1 MSEFKDEPPFPGVKA
16 EDPPSASVAAL
27 FSPNSP
33 PPPGHAESSRSHSAS
48 PARINID
55 SAVKVEGYEAG
66 LGQAGDAD
74 EYDDEKPDFL
84 PEDLLPTP
92 RRKKKGTSRTPPP
105 KPALVDHLPVAWDE
119 AHESFGTLEKCVYEH
134 KTLGLSRE
142 QDEMMVCDCVY
153 DRGES
158 AVCARRH
165 CSSKETSVWYLE
177 REDAL
182 DAKDATDEGEKVV
195 ADVHR

>member
-1 MSEFKDEPPFPGVKA
+1 MSEFKDEPPFGVKA

-33 PPPGHAESSRSHSAS
+33 PPPGHAESSRSRS
-48 PARINID
+48 PSPSRINTD
-55 SAVKVEGYEAG
+55 SVVKVEGYEVG
-66 LGQAGDAD
+66 LGQAGEGDGD
-74 EYDDEKPDFL
+74 GYDDEKPDFL

-153 DRGES
+153 DRGEW
-158 AVCARRH
+158 AVCARQP
-165 CSSKETSVWYLE
+165 CSRKGTSVWCWSRRMHG
-177 REDAL
+177 REGRD
-182 DAKDATDEGEKVV
+182 G
-195 ADVHR
+195 

>member
-1 MSEFKDEPPFPGVKA
+1 
-16 EDPPSASVAAL
+16 
-27 FSPNSP
+27 
-33 PPPGHAESSRSHSAS
+33 
-48 PARINID
+48 
-55 SAVKVEGYEAG
+55 
-66 LGQAGDAD
+66 
-74 EYDDEKPDFL
+74 
-84 PEDLLPTP
+84 
-92 RRKKKGTSRTPPP
+92 
-105 KPALVDHLPVAWDE
+105 
-119 AHESFGTLEKCVYEH
+119 
-134 KTLGLSRE
+134 LSRE